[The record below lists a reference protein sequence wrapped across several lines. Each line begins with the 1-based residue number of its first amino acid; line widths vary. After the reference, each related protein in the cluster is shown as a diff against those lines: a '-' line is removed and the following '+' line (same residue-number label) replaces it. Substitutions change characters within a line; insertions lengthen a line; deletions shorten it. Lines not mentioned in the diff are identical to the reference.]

1 MKKIILAILLSLIWT
16 LLPGKALAA
25 ADITIVIDGK
35 AVAFT
40 KDTGMP
46 FVDEN
51 ARTLVPFRQVL
62 ESFGARVS
70 WDSDTRTALATYGG
84 KKVGVPIG
92 SAMLHTDTDTLRLDT
107 KAIIRNGRTYLPVR
121 AVMEGFDA
129 QVEWDGDTRSVMI
142 QRDGRSEA
150 TYKGVADYTLGM
162 SKTTVQNRYG
172 APNKVLASSYGFD
185 WWVYRNGYD
194 GYIQLG
200 VDEAALRG
208 LLITAPKT
216 AGPYKAKVGMS
227 KEALAKLRDEKDMTA
242 INDPFTSFNLT
253 LQQTTLDG
261 VHTLIPYMDDV
272 TGTVQSLLVLEEG
285 YGRLGAGSEA
295 VDERLIQSFE
305 QQIFELTNV
314 FRVQQ
319 GQKALVWHEATSAVA
334 KAHSKHMAVEDY
346 FDHTSPGG
354 EGPGERLER
363 GGIRYRGYGENIAAG
378 QRHAMEAVNGWVNS
392 PGHRANMLQDYF
404 EAHGAGV
411 YAGGGTYGIYYTQV
425 FLTE

>member
-1 MKKIILAILLSLIWT
+1 MKKIILAMLLSLTWT

-35 AVAFT
+35 AVEFT
-40 KDTGMP
+40 QETGMP

-62 ESFGARVS
+62 ESFGAQVS
-70 WDSDTRTALATYGG
+70 WDSKTRTAMATYGG

-107 KAIIRNGRTYLPVR
+107 KAIIRDGRTYLPVR

-129 QVEWDGDTRSVMI
+129 QVGWDSDTRAVII

-150 TYKGVADYTLGM
+150 TYKGVADHTLGM
-162 SKTTVQNRYG
+162 SQNTIRNRYG
-172 APNKVLASSYGFD
+172 APDKILASAYGFD

-194 GYIQLG
+194 GYMQLG
-200 VDEAALRG
+200 VDETALRG
-208 LLITAPKT
+208 LLITAPKGL
-216 AGPYKAKVGMS
+216 GPYKATVGMS
-227 KEALAKLRDEKDMTA
+227 KEALARLGDEKDMTA
-242 INDPFTSFNLT
+242 VNDPFTSFNLT
-253 LQQTTLDG
+253 LQQTTVDG

-272 TGTVQSLLVLEEG
+272 TGTVQSLLILAEG
-285 YGRLGAGSEA
+285 YGRLPSAGAA
-295 VDERLIQSFE
+295 VDGGLIQSFE

-334 KAHSKHMAVEDY
+334 KAHSKHMAEADY

-354 EGPGERLER
+354 DGPGERLESA
-363 GGIRYRGYGENIAAG
+363 GIRYRGYGENIAAG
-378 QRHAMEAVNGWVNS
+378 QRHAIEAVNGWVNS
-392 PGHRANMLQDYF
+392 PGHRSNMLQDYF